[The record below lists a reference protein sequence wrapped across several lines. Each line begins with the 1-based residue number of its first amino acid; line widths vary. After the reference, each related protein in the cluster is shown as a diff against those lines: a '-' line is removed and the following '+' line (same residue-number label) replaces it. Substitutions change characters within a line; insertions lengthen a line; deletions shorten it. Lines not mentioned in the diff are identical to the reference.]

1 MYYTDK
7 PILTCDSYH
16 NTDVPK
22 TLESVHPQFSV
33 LALILSPSVVKNKKI
48 QVMIK
53 AKLDL

>member
-1 MYYTDK
+1 VICT
-7 PILTCDSYH
+7 T
-16 NTDVPK
+16 TDVPK